1 MCIYSNKSAMR
12 RKRMLN
18 KRAVIIASSLGAIP
32 LTALLIAIV
41 GRRAKHRSL
50 QKSILLKQ
58 TRSESNTLANIAPT
72 THSQQQKEESQP
84 ESEPLRQG
92 FEAMEATTTMI
103 HTTTTTTTTTSTYTT
118 STDNDITIPAG
129 LAVAVPSLIEP
140 SSSTEGIMMA
150 SSSSSSGTPNEQEAS
165 ISDEARKAG
174 ESLKELIVA
183 AIKDAKDSAKG
194 TGKRLKEETIDI
206 AATADSKDIQSIGD
220 TLNTLVAVFEK
231 TMTEIRKED
240 YNAQIKLLQSYKDL
254 LQTHIKVANARGMMA
269 RKLKPGA

>member
-41 GRRAKHRSL
+41 GRRANHRSL

-58 TRSESNTLANIAPT
+58 TSSESNSLANIAPT

-84 ESEPLRQG
+84 QSELLRQV
-92 FEAMEATTTMI
+92 FETMEATMTTI
-103 HTTTTTTTTTSTYTT
+103 PTTTTATTTSTNTT
-118 STDNDITIPAG
+118 STDKDITIPAG

-150 SSSSSSGTPNEQEAS
+150 SPSGTPKEQEAS

-220 TLNTLVAVFEK
+220 TLNTLVALFEK

>member
-1 MCIYSNKSAMR
+1 
-12 RKRMLN
+12 MLN
-18 KRAVIIASSLGAIP
+18 KKAMIVASSLGAIT

-50 QKSILLKQ
+50 QRSTLLKQ
-58 TRSESNTLANIAPT
+58 TRSQSNTLTNIAAT
-72 THSQQQKEESQP
+72 THRQQRKEESQSQS
-84 ESEPLRQG
+84 ESLRQG
-92 FEAMEATTTMI
+92 SKTVEATTTTI
-103 HTTTTTTTTTSTYTT
+103 ATTTSTDTT
-118 STDNDITIPAG
+118 STDNDITIPVG
-129 LAVAVPSLIEP
+129 LAVVSVPSSSEP
-140 SSSTEGIMMA
+140 SSNTETLMTA
-150 SSSSSSGTPNEQEAS
+150 SPSQTPKEQEIS

-194 TGKRLKEETIDI
+194 TGKRLKEETIGI

-220 TLNTLVAVFEK
+220 TLNTLVGLFEK

-254 LQTHIKVANARGMMA
+254 LQTQVKVVNARGTMA

>member
-18 KRAVIIASSLGAIP
+18 KKAVIVASSLGAIP

-50 QKSILLKQ
+50 QKRILLKQ

-84 ESEPLRQG
+84 QSEPLRQG
-92 FEAMEATTTMI
+92 FETMEATTATI
-103 HTTTTTTTTTSTYTT
+103 HTTTTATTTSTNTT
-118 STDNDITIPAG
+118 STDKDITIPAG

-140 SSSTEGIMMA
+140 SSSTEGIMMT
-150 SSSSSSGTPNEQEAS
+150 SPSHTPKGQEAS

-220 TLNTLVAVFEK
+220 TLNTLVALFEK

-240 YNAQIKLLQSYKDL
+240 YNAQIKLLQSYKAL

>member
-1 MCIYSNKSAMR
+1 
-12 RKRMLN
+12 
-18 KRAVIIASSLGAIP
+18 
-32 LTALLIAIV
+32 
-41 GRRAKHRSL
+41 
-50 QKSILLKQ
+50 
-58 TRSESNTLANIAPT
+58 
-72 THSQQQKEESQP
+72 
-84 ESEPLRQG
+84 
-92 FEAMEATTTMI
+92 MEATTTMI

-150 SSSSSSGTPNEQEAS
+150 SSSGTPKEQEAS
-165 ISDEARKAG
+165 ISDEAKKAG

>member
-1 MCIYSNKSAMR
+1 MR

-72 THSQQQKEESQP
+72 THSQQQHKEESQP
-84 ESEPLRQG
+84 QSEPLWQG

-103 HTTTTTTTTTSTYTT
+103 HTTTTSTTTTSTNTT

-150 SSSSSSGTPNEQEAS
+150 SSSSGTPKEQEAS
-165 ISDEARKAG
+165 ISDEAKKAG

>member
-1 MCIYSNKSAMR
+1 MT

-18 KRAVIIASSLGAIP
+18 KKAMIIASSLGAIP

-72 THSQQQKEESQP
+72 T
-84 ESEPLRQG
+84 
-92 FEAMEATTTMI
+92 
-103 HTTTTTTTTTSTYTT
+103 TTTTTTTSTNTT

-140 SSSTEGIMMA
+140 SSSTGGIMMA
-150 SSSSSSGTPNEQEAS
+150 SSSGTPKEQEAS

-220 TLNTLVAVFEK
+220 TLNTLVALFEK

>member
-18 KRAVIIASSLGAIP
+18 KKAVIIASSLGAIP

-50 QKSILLKQ
+50 QKSTLLKQ
-58 TRSESNTLANIAPT
+58 TRSESNTLTNIAPT

-84 ESEPLRQG
+84 QSEPLWQV
-92 FEAMEATTTMI
+92 FETMEATMTTI
-103 HTTTTTTTTTSTYTT
+103 PTTTTATTTSTNTT
-118 STDNDITIPAG
+118 STDKDITIPAG

-140 SSSTEGIMMA
+140 SSSTEGIMMT
-150 SSSSSSGTPNEQEAS
+150 SPSHTPNEQEAS

-220 TLNTLVAVFEK
+220 TLNTLVTLFEK

>member
-1 MCIYSNKSAMR
+1 MR

-84 ESEPLRQG
+84 QSEPLRQG

-150 SSSSSSGTPNEQEAS
+150 SSSGTPKEQEAS
-165 ISDEARKAG
+165 ISDEAKKAG

>member
-1 MCIYSNKSAMR
+1 
-12 RKRMLN
+12 MLN
-18 KRAVIIASSLGAIP
+18 KKAVIVASSLGAIP

-50 QKSILLKQ
+50 QKSTLLKQ
-58 TRSESNTLANIAPT
+58 TRYKLNTLSNIAPT
-72 THSQQQKEESQP
+72 AHSQQHKEESQP
-84 ESEPLRQG
+84 HSEPLRQG
-92 FEAMEATTTMI
+92 FETIEATTATI
-103 HTTTTTTTTTSTYTT
+103 PTTTTTTTTTSTSTS

-129 LAVAVPSLIEP
+129 LVVAVPSPMEP
-140 SSSTEGIMMA
+140 SCSTESIMMA
-150 SSSSSSGTPNEQEAS
+150 YPSHTPKEQETS

-194 TGKRLKEETIDI
+194 TRKRLKEETIGI
-206 AATADSKDIQSIGD
+206 AATTDSKDIQSIGD
-220 TLNTLVAVFEK
+220 TLNTLVGLFEK

-254 LQTHIKVANARGMMA
+254 LQAQIKVANARGTMA

>member
-1 MCIYSNKSAMR
+1 
-12 RKRMLN
+12 MLN
-18 KRAVIIASSLGAIP
+18 KKAVIIASSLGAIP

-84 ESEPLRQG
+84 QSEPLRQG

-103 HTTTTTTTTTSTYTT
+103 PTTTTTTTATTTSTNTT
-118 STDNDITIPAG
+118 STDKDIIIPAG

-150 SSSSSSGTPNEQEAS
+150 SPSHTPKEQEAS

-220 TLNTLVAVFEK
+220 TLNTLVALFEK

-254 LQTHIKVANARGMMA
+254 LKAHIKVANARGMMA

>member
-1 MCIYSNKSAMR
+1 
-12 RKRMLN
+12 MLN
-18 KRAVIIASSLGAIP
+18 KKAVIIASSLGAIP

-84 ESEPLRQG
+84 QSEPLRQG
-92 FEAMEATTTMI
+92 FEAMEATMTTI
-103 HTTTTTTTTTSTYTT
+103 PTTTTATTTSTNTT
-118 STDNDITIPAG
+118 STDKDITIPAG
-129 LAVAVPSLIEP
+129 LAVAVPFLIEP
-140 SSSTEGIMMA
+140 SSTTEGIMMA
-150 SSSSSSGTPNEQEAS
+150 SPSGTPKEQEAS

-220 TLNTLVAVFEK
+220 TLNTLVALFEK

>member
-1 MCIYSNKSAMR
+1 MSAMR
-12 RKRMLN
+12 RKGMLN
-18 KRAVIIASSLGAIP
+18 KKAVIVASSLGAIP

-41 GRRAKHRSL
+41 GRRANHRSL
-50 QKSILLKQ
+50 QKRILLKQ

-72 THSQQQKEESQP
+72 AHSQQQKEESQP
-84 ESEPLRQG
+84 HSEPLRQG
-92 FEAMEATTTMI
+92 FETIEATTATI
-103 HTTTTTTTTTSTYTT
+103 PNTTTTTTTTTTSTSTS

-129 LAVAVPSLIEP
+129 LAVAVPFLIEP
-140 SSSTEGIMMA
+140 SSTTEGIMMA
-150 SSSSSSGTPNEQEAS
+150 SPSGTPKEQEAS

-206 AATADSKDIQSIGD
+206 AATADSKDIQCIGD
-220 TLNTLVAVFEK
+220 TLNTLVALFEK

>member
-1 MCIYSNKSAMR
+1 
-12 RKRMLN
+12 MLN
-18 KRAVIIASSLGAIP
+18 KKAVIIASSLGAIP

-72 THSQQQKEESQP
+72 THSQQQHKEESQP
-84 ESEPLRQG
+84 QSELLRQV
-92 FEAMEATTTMI
+92 FETMEATTATI
-103 HTTTTTTTTTSTYTT
+103 HTTTTSTTTTSTNTT
-118 STDNDITIPAG
+118 SSDKDITIPAG

-140 SSSTEGIMMA
+140 SSSTERVMMA
-150 SSSSSSGTPNEQEAS
+150 SSSDTPKGQEAS
-165 ISDEARKAG
+165 ISDEAKKAG
-174 ESLKELIVA
+174 DSLKELIVA

-240 YNAQIKLLQSYKDL
+240 YNAQIKLLESYKDL
-254 LQTHIKVANARGMMA
+254 LQAQIKVANARGMMA

>member
-1 MCIYSNKSAMR
+1 MR

-18 KRAVIIASSLGAIP
+18 RKAVIIASSLGAIP
-32 LTALLIAIV
+32 LIALLIAIV

-58 TRSESNTLANIAPT
+58 TRSESNTLANIALPT
-72 THSQQQKEESQP
+72 YSQQQQEESQ
-84 ESEPLRQG
+84 PLRQG
-92 FEAMEATTTMI
+92 FETMEATTT
-103 HTTTTTTTTTSTYTT
+103 TTIPTANTTSTTTSTNTT
-118 STDNDITIPAG
+118 TTDKDITIPAG
-129 LAVAVPSLIEP
+129 LAVAVPSLIEA

-150 SSSSSSGTPNEQEAS
+150 SPSHTQKEQEAS

-194 TGKRLKEETIDI
+194 TGKRLKEETTDI

-220 TLNTLVAVFEK
+220 TLNTLVALFEK
-231 TMTEIRKED
+231 TMIEIRKED

>member
-1 MCIYSNKSAMR
+1 
-12 RKRMLN
+12 MLN
-18 KRAVIIASSLGAIP
+18 KKTVIVASSLGAIP

-50 QKSILLKQ
+50 QESILLKQ

-72 THSQQQKEESQP
+72 TQSQQQKEESQP
-84 ESEPLRQG
+84 QSEHLWQG
-92 FEAMEATTTMI
+92 FETMEATMTTI
-103 HTTTTTTTTTSTYTT
+103 PTTTTTTTTTTSTNTT
-118 STDNDITIPAG
+118 STDKDITIPAG

-140 SSSTEGIMMA
+140 SSSTERVMMT
-150 SSSSSSGTPNEQEAS
+150 SPSHTPKGQEAS
-165 ISDEARKAG
+165 ISDEAKKAG

-254 LQTHIKVANARGMMA
+254 LQTHIKVANARGKMA

>member
-1 MCIYSNKSAMR
+1 
-12 RKRMLN
+12 
-18 KRAVIIASSLGAIP
+18 
-32 LTALLIAIV
+32 
-41 GRRAKHRSL
+41 
-50 QKSILLKQ
+50 
-58 TRSESNTLANIAPT
+58 
-72 THSQQQKEESQP
+72 
-84 ESEPLRQG
+84 
-92 FEAMEATTTMI
+92 
-103 HTTTTTTTTTSTYTT
+103 
-118 STDNDITIPAG
+118 
-129 LAVAVPSLIEP
+129 
-140 SSSTEGIMMA
+140 MMA
-150 SSSSSSGTPNEQEAS
+150 SPSGTPKEQEAS

-220 TLNTLVAVFEK
+220 TLNTLVALFEK

>member
-18 KRAVIIASSLGAIP
+18 KRAVIIASSIGAIP

-72 THSQQQKEESQP
+72 THSQQQKQESQP
-84 ESEPLRQG
+84 QSEPLRQG
-92 FEAMEATTTMI
+92 FEAMEATTTTI
-103 HTTTTTTTTTSTYTT
+103 PTTTTTTTTSTNTT

-150 SSSSSSGTPNEQEAS
+150 SSSDTPKEQEAS
-165 ISDEARKAG
+165 ISDEAKKAG

-220 TLNTLVAVFEK
+220 TLNTLV
-231 TMTEIRKED
+231 
-240 YNAQIKLLQSYKDL
+240 
-254 LQTHIKVANARGMMA
+254 G
-269 RKLKPGA
+269 

>member
-18 KRAVIIASSLGAIP
+18 KKAVIIASSLGAIP

-58 TRSESNTLANIAPT
+58 TRSELNTLANIAPT

-84 ESEPLRQG
+84 QSELLRQV
-92 FEAMEATTTMI
+92 FETMEATMTTI
-103 HTTTTTTTTTSTYTT
+103 PTTTTATTTSTNTT
-118 STDNDITIPAG
+118 STDKDITIPAG

-150 SSSSSSGTPNEQEAS
+150 SPSSTPKEQEAS

-220 TLNTLVAVFEK
+220 TLNTLVALFEK